1 MPRLSEK
8 AFSILQTEIQN
19 ISSTDSAIQIQREL
33 AIKRLQRLQSQE
45 GPPLSYEEM
54 RETLADLF
62 PDFPEK
68 VLRAAAKA
76 NKAPRSAAPKAPPKA
91 TVAIPWGAIKASSIA
106 LLILAGGIYA
116 VNLPIPWLRLAVASK
131 APILLIPSFMS
142 MDHHYRGAVN
152 TVEQADQLIN
162 RATAPADFEL
172 GNTKVKAA
180 QKHLDALPV
189 WFVGYYPSEYCG
201 FFGCSWRFTL
211 DEFRAAREKVARM
224 EARLFQEGNARTQL
238 EEKDQALE
246 EARQIYN
253 QAKDTSG
260 RSKAIAQWQAAIDG
274 LGQIPQQTLAGRM
287 AQEKLTAYERDF
299 QNVVGFAVDSTR
311 TGNRMEAARVFAQQ
325 ANQRRTSPPSVTELQ
340 GSQRFWRSAIDHL
353 EKITVDDPDFPEAQ
367 KRLAN
372 YTKEQNSIEVKIE
385 AETKSV
391 EAFAKAERLKRELLK
406 MTTNDPQILDR
417 GQVVQ
422 ELQEIIDTLKQVE
435 KGTTV
440 YSDAQELM
448 RFAQK
453 RLK

>member
-238 EEKDQALE
+238 EEKIRPSKKHGKFTTRQRYLWTQQSDRPMASGDRWVRANSSTNSSGSYGPRKAHCLR
-246 EARQIYN
+246 ARL
-253 QAKDTSG
+253 SECG
-260 RSKAIAQWQAAIDG
+260 RLCRRQHPHGQPDG
-274 LGQIPQQTLAGRM
+274 SR
-287 AQEKLTAYERDF
+287 E
-299 QNVVGFAVDSTR
+299 
-311 TGNRMEAARVFAQQ
+311 
-325 ANQRRTSPPSVTELQ
+325 SVCPA
-340 GSQRFWRSAIDHL
+340 S
-353 EKITVDDPDFPEAQ
+353 
-367 KRLAN
+367 
-372 YTKEQNSIEVKIE
+372 
-385 AETKSV
+385 
-391 EAFAKAERLKRELLK
+391 
-406 MTTNDPQILDR
+406 
-417 GQVVQ
+417 
-422 ELQEIIDTLKQVE
+422 
-435 KGTTV
+435 
-440 YSDAQELM
+440 
-448 RFAQK
+448 
-453 RLK
+453 